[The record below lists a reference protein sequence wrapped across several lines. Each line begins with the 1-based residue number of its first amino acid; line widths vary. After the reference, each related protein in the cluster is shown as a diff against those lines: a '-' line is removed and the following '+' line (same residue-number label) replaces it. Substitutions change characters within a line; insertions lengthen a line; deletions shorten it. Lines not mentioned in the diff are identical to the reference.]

1 MGKHKTDDRWTTH
14 LHYHWWKYVLL
25 ISISVMLWSWVFD
38 TLAKP
43 AKSEKIGIVFFGE
56 GLDTQ
61 ALHADLWAAMDDL
74 TQQEIRFVDVSQ
86 TFADRDHL
94 GQILMARTYDSDLL
108 ILPAEL
114 VDNLSAYGFF
124 MPLENVPKGIA
135 TYSQKK
141 GGESVVYGLE
151 IYSSGNQNR
160 FSAFCSDEQTY
171 YVFLSKE
178 SVNLAGL
185 NGNGSQTDDAALQIL
200 TYLLE
205 EPYGTNGEKQKS
217 SEGL

>member
-1 MGKHKTDDRWTTH
+1 MSKNKTDARLSYH

-25 ISISVMLWSWVFD
+25 TVLSIAIWSAVFD

-43 AKSEKIGIVFFGE
+43 AKNEKVGIVFFGDA
-56 GLDTQ
+56 LDVT
-61 ALHADLWAAMDDL
+61 ALHTDLSAVIDDL
-74 TQQEIRFVDVSQ
+74 TQQEIRFIDVSQ

-94 GQILMARTYDSDLL
+94 GQILMARSYDSDLL

-124 MPLENVPKGIA
+124 IPLPDTPKDIP
-135 TYSQKK
+135 TYTQETD
-141 GGESVVYGLE
+141 GETVAYGLE
-151 IYSSGNQNR
+151 IYSPGNQNR
-160 FSAFCSDEQTY
+160 FSSFCSGEQTY

-185 NGNGSQTDDAALQIL
+185 NGNGDPTDNAALRIL
-200 TYLLE
+200 EYLLE
-205 EPYGTNGEKQKS
+205 EPYVTTGKN
-217 SEGL
+217 

>member
-1 MGKHKTDDRWTTH
+1 MREHKTDGRWTTY

-25 ISISVMLWSWVFD
+25 AVLSILLWTAVFD

-43 AKSEKIGIVFFGE
+43 AKNEKVGIVFFGDS
-56 GLDTQ
+56 LDVT
-61 ALHADLWAAMDDL
+61 ALHTDLTAAIDDL
-74 TQQEIRFVDVSQ
+74 TEQKIRFVDISQ

-114 VDNLSAYGFF
+114 VDPLSAYGFF
-124 MPLENVPKGIA
+124 MPLDDTPKDIP
-135 TYSQKK
+135 TYTQEKDGK
-141 GGESVVYGLE
+141 TVTYGLE
-151 IYSSGNQNR
+151 IYSPDRQNR
-160 FSAFCSDEQTY
+160 FSAFCSGEQTY

-205 EPYGTNGEKQKS
+205 EPYVSIPEN
-217 SEGL
+217 